1 MASGGSFLTKSC
13 HASVARPKPTAV
25 YALSWATWTDTRG
38 APSMRLNA
46 FSTPLSSTIA
56 ITKGWPISPAFC
68 SAAAIMAL
76 ASSAV
81 TLARS
86 NVAAIHTS
94 GL

>member
-1 MASGGSFLTKSC
+1 
-13 HASVARPKPTAV
+13 
-25 YALSWATWTDTRG
+25 
-38 APSMRLNA
+38 MRLNA

-56 ITKGWPISPAFC
+56 ITKGWPISAAFC
-68 SAAAIMAL
+68 SAAAITAL